1 MRKIAV
7 VATLDTKGP
16 EAAFLRDCIQDT
28 GHQTLVVDTGML
40 FDPLFEADISRSN
53 VLAAIGIGNIEELR
67 REGKSAL
74 TKVMTDAL
82 VTTLTRLYAENKIS
96 GVISLGGAQGTAVS
110 TAAMRMLPIGFPK
123 VMVSTIACG
132 RTPFGPYVGTRDIT
146 MIHSVAD
153 VCGLNS
159 VTIPVFSN
167 AAGAVVGMV
176 EAAERTKHEAGRFV
190 TALTMAGVTTAC
202 VMSVKEQLDNLG
214 METIVFHCNGVGS
227 VVIDEMAREGRLDG
241 VIDITPHEVT
251 DLLYDG
257 EQKGDE
263 NRFSNVYK
271 SGIPVLMIPGGM
283 DVILQGPIESVRQDL
298 ADRVAFQHTL
308 FHTHIRT
315 TREEMYNVGSYT
327 AERLNGC
334 GDKALVMI
342 PLKGFSQQNAE
353 GKPLYDEDANMGF
366 VQAMRE
372 TLTPQVRCIEKN
384 MHINDPAFADE
395 IVRAFLPHSGYSGS

>member
-1 MRKIAV
+1 MGKIAV
-7 VATLDTKGP
+7 IATLDTKGT
-16 EAAFLRDCIQDT
+16 EAAFLRECIQNT
-28 GHQTLVVDTGML
+28 GHQTLVIDTGML
-40 FDPLFEADISRSN
+40 FDPLFEADISRN
-53 VLAAIGIGNIEELR
+53 DVLASIGIGNIEELR
-67 REGKSAL
+67 NEGKSTL
-74 TKVMTDAL
+74 TKAMTDAL
-82 VTTLTRLYAENKIS
+82 VTTLTKLYAENTVS
-96 GVISLGGAQGTAVS
+96 GVISLGGAQGTAIS

-159 VTIPVFSN
+159 VTIPVLSN
-167 AAGAVVGMV
+167 AAGAIVGMV
-176 EAAERTKHEAGRFV
+176 AAAERTKHDTGRFV
-190 TALTMAGVTTAC
+190 TALTMAGITTAC
-202 VMSVKEQLDNLG
+202 VMKVKEKLDKLG

-227 VVIDEMAREGRLDG
+227 VVIDEMAREGRLNG

-271 SGIPVLMIPGGM
+271 SGIPVLTVPGGM

-298 ADRVAFQHTL
+298 ADHVKFRHTL
-308 FHTHIRT
+308 YHTHIRT
-315 TREEMYNVGSYT
+315 TREEMYNVGKYT
-327 AERLNGC
+327 AELLNGC
-334 GDKALVMI
+334 GDKALVII

-366 VQAMRE
+366 VQAMQE
-372 TLTPQVRCIEKN
+372 TLAPQVKYIEKN
-384 MHINDPAFADE
+384 MHINDPVFADE
-395 IVRAFLPHSGYSGS
+395 IVQAFISHSGYSGS